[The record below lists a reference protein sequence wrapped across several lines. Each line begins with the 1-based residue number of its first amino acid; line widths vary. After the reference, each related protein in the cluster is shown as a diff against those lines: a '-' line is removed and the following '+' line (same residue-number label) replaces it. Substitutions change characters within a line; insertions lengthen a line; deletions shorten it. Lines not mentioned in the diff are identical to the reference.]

1 MKKCPFCAEDIQ
13 EEAIKC
19 RYCGEFFNPI
29 EEVKTKWYFS
39 TTTLVTA
46 LVCLGPLAVPLI
58 ILNPRFSKT
67 TKIVIIIMAVALS
80 VWFYSITKDI
90 FQQVNQKLDELKL
103 GQN

>member
-13 EEAIKC
+13 DEAIKC
-19 RYCGEFFNPI
+19 RYCGEFLTPI
-29 EEVKTKWYFS
+29 EEVVKPKWYFS

-46 LVCLGPLAVPLI
+46 LVCLGPFAVPLI
-58 ILNPRFSKT
+58 LLNPRFSKT

-90 FQQVNQKLDELKL
+90 FQQVNKALNDI
-103 GQN
+103 GQVN